1 MTDRLPKNKRKPAK
15 NFTGLSPERSRALS
29 SSDVIGVNSGIAGT
43 KMVEPCG
50 LYNKAEC
57 EKVITPPDHAAGC
70 AIVLGRDREHTL
82 TSGYMADG
90 DTQSFAIRLVAGFGA
105 CIPGYEGWPKDIK
118 GYWPDVPPDGGPP
131 PLYVNPSNTY
141 DGAILYLS
149 QKCDVD
155 DDFNCATG
163 KAGNIKSRPAAVMK
177 ADAVR
182 VISRDG
188 GIKLIANTDRY
199 HGGGERTTS
208 LSTIDFIVN
217 NDDAELQPLAKGENL
232 RELLKDFRKW
242 TKEITVQIN
251 NIVLA
256 QMELNA
262 ALATHRHAMPD
273 SMLTTIPNPL
283 KSAAGV
289 PVPYTVGEYKVSGF
303 VLSAPEDNS
312 VIGTGPSLRLSTAVG
327 KNNSTHTQATSP
339 NLISIQKRLDDLE
352 RDYLSNSGP
361 TYILS
366 NNVNTT

>member
-1 MTDRLPKNKRKPAK
+1 M
-15 NFTGLSPERSRALS
+15 
-29 SSDVIGVNSGIAGT
+29 I
-43 KMVEPCG
+43 EPCG
-50 LYNKAEC
+50 KYHKAEC
-57 EKVITPPDHAAGC
+57 EKVITPPDHEAGC

-118 GYWPDVPPDGGPP
+118 GYWPDTPPDGGLP
-131 PLYVNPSNTY
+131 PLYVNPHNTY

-155 DDFNCATG
+155 DAFNCATG

-217 NDDAELQPLAKGENL
+217 NDDTSLQPLAKGENL
-232 RELLKDFRKW
+232 KELLKDFRKW

-256 QMELNA
+256 QMELNT
-262 ALATHRHAMPD
+262 ALATHRHAMPN
-273 SMLTTIPNPL
+273 SMSTTIPDP
-283 KSAAGV
+283 KKAAAGF
-289 PVPYTVGEYKVSGF
+289 PGPYSVGEYKASGF
-303 VLSAPEDNS
+303 VLGAPEDNS
-312 VIGTGPSLRLSTAVG
+312 VVGTGPSLKLSAAVG
-327 KNNSTHTQATSP
+327 RNNSTHTQATSP

-366 NNVNTT
+366 KNVNTT